1 MKKIFT
7 LVIIATLVMGLLAGC
22 GNNSETPAAE
32 VPASGGDDVIKA
44 TLIVRTQL
52 GDKSFNDSAWAGV
65 QRAGE
70 ELGMEVK
77 VIEIGGDQ
85 AKYEPTFLDVSESD
99 ADIILVNSGAMS
111 EVADGLVDQFPDKK
125 YIFFDMD
132 PLFENTHEN
141 VIAISYKQNESSYL
155 AGVLGALMSE
165 TGRIGFIGGTENLII
180 NDFMVGYIN
189 GAKDTNENI
198 KIETSMI
205 GNFNDTGK
213 SKELAFVQINNG
225 ADVIHP
231 VAGGASLGALDAVKE
246 RGAWA
251 LGVDSDQAMMLKD
264 SAPETADRILTSA
277 LKNVNVSL
285 FNVLK
290 DIKEGNI
297 EWGTTNRMGVKD
309 GVAGIAKNEYYDR
322 LVPEEIKA
330 KIEEVEA
337 KIASGEIVV
346 PSAFEMSQDEINNL
360 KNSVKP

>member
-1 MKKIFT
+1 MKKIFKLLIITT
-7 LVIIATLVMGLLAGC
+7 LVISLLAGC
-22 GNNSETPAAE
+22 AKTETPQTE
-32 VPASGGDDVIKA
+32 VPASGSDAPLKA

-52 GDKSFNDSAWAGV
+52 GDKSFNDSAWSGV
-65 QRAGE
+65 KRAGD
-70 ELGMEVK
+70 ELGLEVR

-111 EVADGLVDQFPDKK
+111 EVADGLVDQYPDKK
-125 YIFFDMD
+125 YVFFDMD
-132 PLFENTHEN
+132 PLFENTHDN
-141 VIAISYKQNESSYL
+141 VIALSYNQNESSYL
-155 AGVLGALMSE
+155 AGVLGALMSQ
-165 TGRIGFIGGTENLII
+165 TGEIGFIGGTENLII
-180 NDFMVGYIN
+180 NDFMVGYIS
-189 GAKDTNENI
+189 GAKDTKEDI
-198 KIETSMI
+198 KIHTSMI

-246 RGAWA
+246 RGVWA
-251 LGVDSDQAMMLKD
+251 LGVDSDQAMMLKESD
-264 SAPETADRILTSA
+264 PEKAERIPTSA

-290 DIKEGNI
+290 DFKEGKV

-309 GVAGIAKNEYYDR
+309 GVAGIAKNEYYEKIVSED
-322 LVPEEIKA
+322 IKA

-337 KIASGEIVV
+337 KIVSGEIKV
-346 PSAFEMSQDEINNL
+346 PSAFDMSQDEINNL

>member
-1 MKKIFT
+1 MKKLFT

-99 ADIILVNSGAMS
+99 SDIILVNSGAMS

>member
-1 MKKIFT
+1 MKKTFKLLI
-7 LVIIATLVMGLLAGC
+7 VAALVMSLLAGC
-22 GNNSETPAAE
+22 AKSESPSSG

-65 QRAGE
+65 QRAGQ
-70 ELGMEVK
+70 ELGIEVK

-85 AKYEPTFLDVSESD
+85 TKYEPTFLDVSESD

-111 EVADGLVDQFPDKK
+111 EVADGLADQFPDKK
-125 YIFFDMD
+125 YVFFDMD
-132 PLFENTHEN
+132 PIFENTHDN
-141 VIAISYKQNESSYL
+141 VIALSYNQNESSYL

-165 TGRIGFIGGTENLII
+165 SGEIGFIGGTENLII
-180 NDFMVGYIN
+180 NDFMVGYIS
-189 GAKDTNENI
+189 GAKDTNEDI
-198 KIETSMI
+198 KIHTSMI

-246 RGAWA
+246 RQIWA
-251 LGVDSDQAMMLKD
+251 LGVDSDQAMMLKE
-264 SAPETADRILTSA
+264 SNPETADRIPTSA

-285 FNVLK
+285 YNVLK
-290 DIKEGNI
+290 DYAEGNV

-309 GVAGIAKNEYYDR
+309 GVAGIAKNEYYDK
-322 LVPEEIKA
+322 LVSEDIKA

-337 KIASGEIVV
+337 KIISGEIVV
-346 PSAFEMSQDEINNL
+346 PSAFDLSQDEINDL